1 MGNSSPHFGGHWCV
15 FFKVDWRSKLGNMG
29 RKRDCYVSFRDST
42 HLDTSLLKVN
52 LRQIYVLTVNCCYNR
67 ASQTNVHVGLRQ
79 GKLIYYALNNKKFH
93 HSFAFLAGKV
103 ICSKKKAN
111 KVVLFQERRK
121 RERERHKL
129 LNRKSLKQ
137 FSES

>member
-1 MGNSSPHFGGHWCV
+1 MLNIESIVCRIALPLPQSGSKVSVPVMWEKFVGNSSPHFGGHWCV

-79 GKLIYYALNNKKFH
+79 GK
-93 HSFAFLAGKV
+93 
-103 ICSKKKAN
+103 
-111 KVVLFQERRK
+111 
-121 RERERHKL
+121 KL
-129 LNRKSLKQ
+129 VDILRIK
-137 FSES
+137 